1 MKPFCWVALL
11 LVCVTMVVYPASD
24 GYCGYV
30 WEVQRETQG
39 MPGREDGIQRVR
51 NFLDDGYFRSE
62 HDNIVTIMD
71 FSKRIVYHIDPVH
84 KVFRKLDMRT
94 MERADMGGRKNSPFF
109 GRLVGRVAGEARIE
123 TTDEVRTIQGYRCR
137 KVLMHAGMVADGEY
151 WISKDVP
158 YCSEI
163 IHIARQIARIFEEN
177 PNLKSANILSLMV
190 QLDGFPVQS
199 ETHAMGG
206 RTVSIL
212 QRISRQGL
220 GKDLFT
226 VPSGYKQV
234 DSLP

>member
-1 MKPFCWVALL
+1 MKSFYYVTLL
-11 LVCVTMVVYPASD
+11 LVGILMLTSSSD

-30 WEVQRETQG
+30 WEVQREMDG

-62 HDNIVTIMD
+62 HDGIVTIMD
-71 FSKRIVYHIDPVH
+71 FSKRLVYHLDPAN
-84 KVFRKLDMRT
+84 KVYRQLDMRT
-94 MERADMGGRKNSPFF
+94 MERADMAGRKRNAVL
-109 GRLVGRVAGEARIE
+109 GRLTGRIAGEARIE

-137 KVLMHAGMVADGEY
+137 KVVMHAGMVADGEY
-151 WISKDVP
+151 WISKEVP
-158 YCSEI
+158 YASEI
-163 IHIARQIARIFEEN
+163 LQIAGRIARVLEEN
-177 PNLKSANILSLMV
+177 PNLKSANVLSLMV

-212 QRISRQGL
+212 QRISRQNL

-226 VPSGYKQV
+226 VPSGYNQV